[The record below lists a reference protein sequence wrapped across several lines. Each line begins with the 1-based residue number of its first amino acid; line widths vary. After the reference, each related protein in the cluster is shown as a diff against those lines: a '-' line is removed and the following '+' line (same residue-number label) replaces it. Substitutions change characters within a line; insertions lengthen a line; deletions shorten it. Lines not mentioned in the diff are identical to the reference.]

1 MGHHLL
7 SLQLFGLPHGDHVR
21 QKKWL
26 SQKILSLLEGR
37 RDLQAAKAKL
47 KSSWAQAASG
57 GWHRSQVPG
66 PQSHSVK
73 YSVDTV
79 NENWGSGSYGH
90 IPAAQGAS
98 LAILGLGWLPV
109 RAL

>member
-21 QKKWL
+21 QKKLL

-47 KSSWAQAASG
+47 KSS
-57 GWHRSQVPG
+57 
-66 PQSHSVK
+66 
-73 YSVDTV
+73 
-79 NENWGSGSYGH
+79 
-90 IPAAQGAS
+90 
-98 LAILGLGWLPV
+98 
-109 RAL
+109 